1 MSVQMVRFSTDAERV
16 HEVEDAIAA
25 LFTAVSAAA
34 PTGMT
39 YAAGRVGDGPDF
51 VFLLQLAEGVDNPLL
66 GIPDALDSAAGSL
79 DGRLKS
85 LHPNFLPCWEGMRAD
100 VGSRNWAVG
109 DYGPLRH
116 CQWIRGGG
124 QGRQGTVRG
133 AEFR

>member
-79 DGRLKS
+79 DGRRRCRRS
-85 LHPNFLPCWEGMRAD
+85 SGR
-100 VGSRNWAVG
+100 S
-109 DYGPLRH
+109 GPGTGRYRL
-116 CQWIRGGG
+116 QWPS
-124 QGRQGTVRG
+124 
-133 AEFR
+133 

>member
-39 YAAGRVGDGPDF
+39 YTAGRVGDGPDF

-66 GIPDALDSAAGSL
+66 GIPDALDFRSRVAG
-79 DGRLKS
+79 
-85 LHPNFLPCWEGMRAD
+85 
-100 VGSRNWAVG
+100 WAVE
-109 DYGPLRH
+109 PFAPQHFTVL
-116 CQWIRGGG
+116 
-124 QGRQGTVRG
+124 GRYEG
-133 AEFR
+133 